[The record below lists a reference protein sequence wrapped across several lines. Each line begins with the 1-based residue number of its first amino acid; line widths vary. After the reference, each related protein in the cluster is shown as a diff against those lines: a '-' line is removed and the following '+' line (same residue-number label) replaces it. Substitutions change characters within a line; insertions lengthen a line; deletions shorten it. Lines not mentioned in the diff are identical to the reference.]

1 MMKRI
6 FVVPAQGLYVPDAH
20 GVPFPSE
27 GREVNKSTIINRL
40 IKEGALIVKEPCE
53 PAFVPVAEAE
63 EVENKES
70 DTPEWKPVARK
81 KRG

>member
-1 MMKRI
+1 MMKRV
-6 FVVPAQGLYVPDAH
+6 FVVPAPGLYVPDAH

-40 IKEGALIVKEPCE
+40 IKEGALIVKEPCG
-53 PAFVPVAEAE
+53 PASMPVTAVE
-63 EVENKES
+63 EVENSES